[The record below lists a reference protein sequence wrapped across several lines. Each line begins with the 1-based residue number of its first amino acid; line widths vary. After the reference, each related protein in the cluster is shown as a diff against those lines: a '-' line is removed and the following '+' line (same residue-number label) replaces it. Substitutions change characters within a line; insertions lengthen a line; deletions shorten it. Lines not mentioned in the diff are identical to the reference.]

1 MKGELRVRDVTVE
14 FGDKEL
20 TISMLE
26 AREWA
31 DAGIAEWLPR
41 RNRMKFIARRD
52 PRPILRGLSALVGE
66 PVLTLIDS
74 DVAHT
79 FIRNQF
85 LRRGASATE

>member
-1 MKGELRVRDVTVE
+1 VREVKVE

-20 TISMLE
+20 TISVLE

-41 RNRMKFIARRD
+41 RNRIRFTARRD
-52 PRPILRGLSALVGE
+52 PRPIVRGLSAVVGE
-66 PVLTLIDS
+66 TVVTSIDRQ
-74 DVAHT
+74 VAQV

-85 LRRGASATE
+85 SRREINTAE